1 MACFTVPLAEAVI
14 VTAVRKTVFKKKAL
28 SMRFIQRKW
37 IRSMRVS
44 GAWKR
49 CSTGEVFCWQLNTCG
64 TEKFRFFRR
73 S

>member
-14 VTAVRKTVFKKKAL
+14 VTTVRKTVLKNSAVNAVHSAKMD
-28 SMRFIQRKW
+28 SIN
-37 IRSMRVS
+37 RVS

-49 CSTGEVFCWQLNTCG
+49 CSTVEVFCWQLNTCG